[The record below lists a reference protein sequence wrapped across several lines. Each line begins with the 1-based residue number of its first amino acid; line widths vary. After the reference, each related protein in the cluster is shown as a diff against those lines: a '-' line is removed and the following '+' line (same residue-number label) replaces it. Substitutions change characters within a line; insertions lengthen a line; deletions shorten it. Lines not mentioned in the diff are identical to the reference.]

1 MNELNSV
8 SLTDFTKLADVIWL
22 KETESL
28 VQSARNSGIFRVI
41 AISANSGESRD
52 FSEIDGEEYASVKGQ
67 GDQAARGQ
75 VQQGYTNTATVRRF
89 AKNIGITYEMRRY
102 NKYPEVVSRLTNMAR
117 QIPNRI
123 DLDLSHWLGFGTA
136 TTYTD
141 QDGQTVNIFVGDT
154 LALWSTAHTLRSSSS
169 TYRNRLA
176 NNPQLSKGALELIE
190 RQAIENTLNQF
201 GEKKVIPFDVLW
213 TTDDPVDINT
223 AREILRSTAS
233 PSAAN
238 EGVVNVYQARYR
250 HVVLPRVATTA
261 AGAVDTA
268 KRKFWGIASTPYS
281 SAYLAIWDEA
291 SAQAPAA
298 GSNAEDV
305 QTDDWDFR
313 LRGAWGVTI
322 VGANFLQFSS
332 GDGAA

>member
-28 VQSARNSGIFRVI
+28 VQPARNSGIFRVI
-41 AISANSGESRD
+41 PISANSGESRD

>member
-268 KRKFWGIASTPYS
+268 KRRFWGIASTPYS